1 MEIITILGR
10 NISLFLCRNNIISEQ
25 DLEIYQYGFETIIS
39 TVLGFMI
46 TLLIG
51 FILDMQLL
59 SVLYYVIFV
68 FLRQLTGGYHAD
80 TYLKCNT
87 IFAIITFITLGITKL
102 LHIIGKYSLIFLM
115 ILTIFSLLIIWRYAP
130 VENPNKPLDS
140 EQIMRNHKMSLLL
153 SVSLSLLSFI
163 LYFAMAE
170 VSLLITLTIFCVSL
184 LIIMSKLKKGGV

>member
-102 LHIIGKYSLIFLM
+102 LHITGKYSLIFLM

-170 VSLLITLTIFCVSL
+170 VSLLITLTMFCVSL
-184 LIIMSKLKKGGV
+184 LIIISKLKKGGV